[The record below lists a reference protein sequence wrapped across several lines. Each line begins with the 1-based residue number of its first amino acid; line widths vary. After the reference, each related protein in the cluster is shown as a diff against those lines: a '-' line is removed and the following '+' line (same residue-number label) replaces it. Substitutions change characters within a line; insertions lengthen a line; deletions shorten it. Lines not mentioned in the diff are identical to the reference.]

1 MDLLEP
7 CLPLICRPLPWLC
20 RPLGGVEAVAV
31 LRGGGQPLTLGSLAR
46 ACLINDTCHSVK
58 REGWVHD
65 VWLCWGAG
73 EIDCLAWSVSLSR
86 SLSHSLVPLSEF
98 RMKCWSV
105 VSVCLGAREQ
115 VGFSFFVL
123 VYCSIS
129 LFFSH
134 TVLFFKK
141 GRGNRPTKERKE
153 KKNYVWERNRQVLK
167 KTWLRVVRE
176 GEVINQSQVW
186 QQRDYYFK

>member
-1 MDLLEP
+1 MSP
-7 CLPLICRPLPWLC
+7 PHLPPPLPWLC

-58 REGWVHD
+58 RRVGPWCMTV
-65 VWLCWGAG
+65 LRSWGNRLFG
-73 EIDCLAWSVSLSR
+73 MERLSLSLSFTLSGPAIR
-86 SLSHSLVPLSEF
+86 VQDEMLKCCICVFGSQRTGRLFFFLFLSIAPSRFFSLIL
-98 RMKCWSV
+98 
-105 VSVCLGAREQ
+105 
-115 VGFSFFVL
+115 SFFL
-123 VYCSIS
+123 KRKRKQANEG
-129 LFFSH
+129 
-134 TVLFFKK
+134 KK
-141 GRGNRPTKERKE
+141 GKKKLCMRK
-153 KKNYVWERNRQVLK
+153 KQTSPK